1 MFIVS
6 TFGWNPLA
14 NAMAIT
20 SLDVIRDEKLDE
32 RHQILQLLLNVLLSA
47 FYRSVFF
54 RFLIL
59 LFLVVMED
67 VLYSNDSVDS
77 FILFLQTDFL
87 IVTFKL

>member
-1 MFIVS
+1 MLLFLFIVS

-67 VLYSNDSVDS
+67 VLYFNDSGDS
-77 FILFLQTDFL
+77 FILFL
-87 IVTFKL
+87 